1 MVFRL
6 EGASQYQKGY
16 IRVNDSDRVA
26 TLYQDSGV
34 ESRWF
39 WGSYVNNDSTIFDNS
54 KYRYKIMVEASGSG
68 IYFNTER
75 DTKVLLTCTAL
86 ND

>member
-1 MVFRL
+1 
-6 EGASQYQKGY
+6 
-16 IRVNDSDRVA
+16 VA

-34 ESRWF
+34 ESRWY

-54 KYRYKIMVEASGSG
+54 KHRYKIMVEASGSG
-68 IYFNTER
+68 IYLNIER
-75 DTKVLLTCTAL
+75 DTKILLTCTAL